1 MSDYVEQNKVISK
14 FSDSN
19 SWVILSSVEN
29 SIKEKIEQYGTP
41 LKEWDIQINY
51 GIKTGCNEAFIIDEN
66 TKNILIS
73 EDPKSAEIIR
83 PILRGRDIKRYSYE
97 FQHLYMICTFPSLKI
112 NIDNYPAIKNYLLS
126 FGKERLEQ
134 TGKEHIIN
142 GVKIKARK
150 KTNNK
155 WFETQDSIAYWDEF
169 SKQKILYPCIM
180 HDGPHFMLD
189 TQKEYFTPAPGNIIT
204 GNNLEYLLGFLC
216 SKITY
221 YVLRQFYM
229 GGGIEGELKTNRL
242 LLLPIPKY
250 TGSTSDL
257 IISRC
262 SSSLSQEN
270 KNNNSLFIDIENEV
284 ANHFNLTE
292 EEKEYCLN
300 YEFN

>member
-1 MSDYVEQNKVISK
+1 MSDYVEQNKSICD
-14 FSDSN
+14 FTN
-19 SWVILSSVEN
+19 EGNWVILTPIEA
-29 SIKEKIEQYGTP
+29 SIKSKIEKYGTP
-41 LKEWDIQINY
+41 LKKWDVNIY
-51 GIKTGCNEAFIIDEN
+51 RGVLTGFNDAFIIDEV
-66 TKNILIS
+66 TKQMLIAS
-73 EDPKSAEIIR
+73 DPKSAEIIR
-83 PILRGRDIKRYSYE
+83 PILRGRDIKRYSYD
-97 FQHLYMICTFPSLKI
+97 FQHLYLLNVHNGIKGRNIPPIDI
-112 NIDNYPAIKNYLLS
+112 NLYPAVKKWLDQFYDKL
-126 FGKERLEQ
+126 KKRDD
-134 TGKEHIIN
+134 K
-142 GVKIKARK
+142 GVTPYNLR
-150 KTNNK
+150 NC
-155 WFETQDSIAYWDEF
+155 AYMDEF

-270 KNNNSLFIDIENEV
+270 KNNISLFIDIENEV

-292 EEKEYCLN
+292 EEKPSATSLN
-300 YEFN
+300 VASIE